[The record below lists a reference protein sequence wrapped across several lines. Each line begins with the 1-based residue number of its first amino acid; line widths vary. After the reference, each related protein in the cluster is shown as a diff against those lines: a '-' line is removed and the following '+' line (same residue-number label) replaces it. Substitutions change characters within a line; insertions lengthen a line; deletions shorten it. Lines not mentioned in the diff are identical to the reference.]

1 MRPCDL
7 IIGFLDKWTDLP
19 AIKKGI
25 SYKQGTAFRAQKF

>member
-19 AIKKGI
+19 AIKKGYLI
-25 SYKQGTAFRAQKF
+25 NQY